1 DQKQIVQDGFPCQND
16 FIEVKMGGL
25 YFRLHGLAS
34 SMDSVVYSFEAGFVI
49 RQIARIFHES
59 VSYCK
64 CNVWDI
70 YIGNIYFRRGYANN

>member
-1 DQKQIVQDGFPCQND
+1 
-16 FIEVKMGGL
+16 MGGL
-25 YFRLHGLAS
+25 RFRLHGLAS

-64 CNVWDI
+64 RNVWDI
-70 YIGNIYFRRGYANN
+70 YWEQIFY